1 VFAFSR
7 AVATQ
12 MTEHSPRYITDF
24 EKTARRGKILI
35 DYKRNYR
42 TSIAV
47 AAFSTRATPRATM
60 SVPVKWEEL
69 GRIGGSATWNAT
81 NIRERLR
88 RLKVDPW
95 KTYWSNKQRLVT

>member
-1 VFAFSR
+1 MIGFDR
-7 AVATQ
+7 D
-12 MTEHSPRYITDF
+12 E
-24 EKTARRGKILI
+24 RRGKILI

-47 AAFSTRATPRATM
+47 AAFSTRATPDGTI

-69 GRIGGSATWNAT
+69 GRLKGSDAWNVI

-88 RLKVDPW
+88 RLSADPW
-95 KTYWSNKQRLVT
+95 KDYWSARQRLIARS